1 MRRPWAVPLVPL
13 YGAGLALRGLSWS
26 SGLAPVRKLAW
37 PVVSVG
43 NLSVG
48 GTGKTPMTIV
58 LVRLLQERG
67 IAVDVLSRG
76 YGRRSNATE
85 RVVRA
90 GGAERFGDEPMVIA
104 RTTEAPVYVGASRW
118 QAGRL
123 AERDAKGPAGVHLL
137 DDGFQHRGLARQ
149 VDLVLVSSE
158 DLDDALLPA
167 GNLREPVAALGRAHV
182 LAVPAQ
188 DDEAV
193 RRLEALGFGA
203 ARGQQVWRFRR
214 EMVLPSVPES
224 LRALPWVAF
233 CGIARP
239 EQFFTGLAKAGLTL
253 AATRT
258 FADHHP
264 YTQAD
269 IEGLRRVA
277 GVAGAGA
284 LITTAKDLYRMD
296 ELSVGPEEGV
306 PMLAAD
312 VKVVIENEAA
322 ALSWLVR
329 ELARQTA
336 LAVSA
341 ESVSHGAA

>member
-13 YGAGLALRGLSWS
+13 YGAGLALRGLGWS
-26 SGLAPVRKLAW
+26 FGLAPRRKLAW

-43 NLSVG
+43 NLSAG
-48 GTGKTPMTIV
+48 GTGKTPFTIA

-76 YGRRSNATE
+76 YGRQSNATE
-85 RVVRA
+85 RVERH
-90 GGAERFGDEPMVIA
+90 GGAARFGDEPLLMA

-118 QAGRL
+118 QAGQL
-123 AERDAKGPAGVHLL
+123 AEQEATGKTGVHLL

-149 VDLVLVSSE
+149 VDIVLVNSE
-158 DLDDALLPA
+158 DLGDSLLPA
-167 GNLREPVAALGRAHV
+167 GNLREPLSALARAHV

-193 RRLEALGFGA
+193 RRLEALGFGS

-214 EMVLPSVPES
+214 EMVLPPTPES
-224 LRALPWVAF
+224 LKALPWVAF

-239 EQFFTGLAKAGLTL
+239 EQFFAGLIKAGLRL
-253 AATRT
+253 AATRA

-264 YTQAD
+264 YTPAD
-269 IEGLRRVA
+269 LESLRRTA
-277 GVAGAGA
+277 GTTGAGA
-284 LITTAKDLYRMD
+284 LITTAKDLYRMGN
-296 ELSVGPEEGV
+296 LSAGPEEAA

-312 VKVVIENEAA
+312 LKIVIEEEAA
-322 ALSWLVR
+322 AMSWLLS
-329 ELARQTA
+329 ELGRHAA
-336 LAVSA
+336 LKAVA
-341 ESVSHGAA
+341 N